1 LFMIIFLLFSC
12 NFISLCLFHNDGL
25 RCYFNRVNSDI
36 FRFMI
41 FLMSTFCCL
50 FLHFL
55 WCILLFSNKSWYI
68 FDFFIFSLL
77 VSMDRLGYLCWL
89 KRLIM
94 VFKYL
99 FFLFLRLGLFWFR
112 THFIYICIS
121 PINLSFPFI
130 CWYI

>member
-1 LFMIIFLLFSC
+1 MIIFLLFSC

-55 WCILLFSNKSWYI
+55 CCILLFSNKSWYI

-77 VSMDRLGYLCWL
+77 VTMLRWGYLCCL
-89 KRLIM
+89 QRLMLVSNYI
-94 VFKYL
+94 
-99 FFLFLRLGLFWFR
+99 FFLFLFLMLF
-112 THFIYICIS
+112 
-121 PINLSFPFI
+121 
-130 CWYI
+130 